1 MKNKKEALR
10 IRRQIH
16 GRVRVSGTSDK
27 PRLAVHRSIK
37 NMNAQII
44 DDVSHKTMFSL
55 STSSKVIKTKFANA
69 GNLKSAEF
77 FGETFGRMAKE
88 KGITKVVFDRAGY
101 LYHGRIKIFADSAR
115 KGGLVF

>member
-10 IRRQIH
+10 IKRQRH
-16 GRVRVSGTSDK
+16 GRVRIFGTGDK
-27 PRLAVHRSIK
+27 PRLAIHRSIK

-44 DDVSHKTMFSL
+44 DDTQNKTLFSL
-55 STSSKVIKTKFANA
+55 STANKEIKQKFSNA
-69 GNLKSAEF
+69 GNLKAAEF

-88 KGITKVVFDRAGY
+88 KGITKVVFDRAGF
-101 LYHGRIKIFADSAR
+101 LYHGRIKVFADNAR